1 MNSTKNMMPS
11 RSRFV
16 TTGKNI
22 ITAHVNNQISD
33 PTEVVNVKSAIGS
46 IEVSVFDLVV

>member
-1 MNSTKNMMPS
+1 MPS

-33 PTEVVNVKSAIGS
+33 PSEVVNVKSAI
-46 IEVSVFDLVV
+46 

>member
-1 MNSTKNMMPS
+1 MSSKVNVMST

-22 ITAHVNNQISD
+22 ITAHVNNQISS
-33 PTEVVNVKSAIGS
+33 PSEVVNVKSGI
-46 IEVSVFDLVV
+46 